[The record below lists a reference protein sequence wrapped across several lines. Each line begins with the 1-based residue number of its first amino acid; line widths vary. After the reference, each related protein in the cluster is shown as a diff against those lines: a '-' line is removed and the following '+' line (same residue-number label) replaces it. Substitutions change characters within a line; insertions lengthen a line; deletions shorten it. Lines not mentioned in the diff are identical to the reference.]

1 MRKTPEDI
9 KLLYFKL
16 TVTASKVISMLNLLN
31 ISNQSQE
38 RVSEYLTTMIG
49 NMKVG
54 CLRFVTG
61 TSVCVTPTIAVTF
74 NNLSGL
80 ARCPIAHTCDFSLEL
95 PIAYTNYD
103 DFYNDFRGILA
114 ETDDKFT
121 WCIDAM

>member
-1 MRKTPEDI
+1 MKGKVFGGI
-9 KLLYFKL
+9 KPISILTHLL
-16 TVTASKVISMLNLLN
+16 LNLSN

-49 NMKVG
+49 NMKVNE
-54 CLRFVTG
+54 LRLFMRFVTG
-61 TSVCVTPTIAVTF
+61 TSVCVTPTITITF

-80 ARCPIAHTCDFSLEL
+80 ARRPIAHTCDFSLEL

-103 DFYNDFRGILA
+103 DFYSDFRGILA